1 MEHFYAQLRCVSAYR
16 ALLQEPGGQR
26 LARLFAAIAHGDGES
41 AIDCYTALFETVA
54 AQGRDS
60 LGGWLLDRLRYGE
73 SPFAEAAARGEES
86 EALSRAAEHDIGLFA
101 RLASLPCGEIKAA
114 IAALLP
120 AGWAEAVAGLPEW
133 RSEAPFDF
141 LSMRRFYRVNGT
153 GMFARY
159 RAFTWSSSQLLPVER
174 PDFVPEEELWG
185 YRLQRDQVVANTR
198 ALIQGR
204 QVNNV
209 LLYGDPGTGKSATV
223 KALLGV
229 PGFESLRLIEVHKT
243 DLGDFGQL
251 LRQLAHRPQKFI
263 LFIDDLAF
271 DQDDMT
277 YSVLKSV
284 LEGGLEPR
292 PDNVAVYATSN
303 RRNLVRQSFSDRR
316 GDEVDI
322 NETVQE
328 KTSLAERFGLRI
340 PFTALNRNQF
350 LEMVEELAQ
359 RKGVCCDRE
368 VLRAE
373 AVKWEM
379 RHPSRTPRTALQFLA
394 NLTAR

>member
-1 MEHFYAQLRCVSAYR
+1 MEQFYAQLKSVSPYR
-16 ALLQEPGGQR
+16 ALLRTPAGEQLTGLFSA
-26 LARLFAAIAHGDGES
+26 LAHKDGEE
-41 AIDCYTALFETVA
+41 AMERYAALFEAVA
-54 AQGRDS
+54 AAGWDS
-60 LGGWLLDRLRYGE
+60 LGDWLLDRLRYEE
-73 SPFAEAAARGEES
+73 SPFAAAAARGEES
-86 EALSRAAEHDIGLFA
+86 QALARAAEHDIALFA
-101 RLASLPCGEIKAA
+101 RLAALPCGELKGA

-120 AGWAEAVAGLPEW
+120 ADWAGAVADLPEW
-133 RSEAPFDF
+133 RAEAPFDF
-141 LSMRRFYRVNGT
+141 EGLRRFYRANGT

-159 RAFTWSSSQLLPVER
+159 RAFTWSSSQLRPVER

-198 ALIQGR
+198 ALVEGR

-209 LLYGDPGTGKSATV
+209 LLYGEPGTGKSATV

-229 PGFESLRLIEVHKT
+229 PGFESLRLIEVHKA
-243 DLGDFGQL
+243 DLGDFAQL
-251 LRQLAHRPQKFI
+251 LRGLAHRPQKFI

-316 GDEVDI
+316 GDEVDV
-322 NETVQE
+322 NETVRE

-350 LEMVEELAQ
+350 LELVEELAA
-359 RKGVCCDRE
+359 RKGIRWDRE

-394 NLTAR
+394 NLNTR